1 MLSEKLFNE
10 LKERVATELKECPGH
25 NIDHVLRV
33 YNLALKIAEGEGEVD
48 WEVLQTATL
57 LHDIGGSR
65 ETSDPTGATD
75 HAVESAKMAAPILTE
90 AGFSAT
96 KIKHVQ
102 ECIVSHRYKTNS
114 VPQTIEAKILF
125 DADKLDALGAIG
137 IARVF
142 VWTGKNKAS
151 IYKKVDLD
159 KYIQENLGGSIK
171 GRIQDKT
178 LHSPQIDFETKTK
191 FLPDK
196 LFTVKGREIGQE
208 RMKFYKDFLDRL
220 EREINGEL

>member
-1 MLSEKLFNE
+1 MADS
-10 LKERVATELKECPGH
+10 
-25 NIDHVLRV
+25 
-33 YNLALKIAEGEGEVD
+33 
-48 WEVLQTATL
+48 
-57 LHDIGGSR
+57 
-65 ETSDPTGATD
+65 TGATD

-90 AGFSAT
+90 AGFSLE

-102 ECIVSHRYKTNS
+102 ECIVSHRYKTNNI
-114 VPQTIEAKILF
+114 PQTLEAKILF

-142 VWTGKNKAS
+142 VWTGKNKAN

-159 KYIQENLGGSIK
+159 KYIQDNLGGSIK

-191 FLPDK
+191 YLPDK
-196 LFTVKGREIGQE
+196 LFTAKGKEIGQE